1 VKYVELQRAGTRFPY
16 FFQAGMDFT
25 GSSPGWNGFYWRFT
39 GLLRNEES
47 SPGWNGFY
55 GSFTGLEWNLLE
67 IHRAGMEFTGESPG
81 CYETRK
87 VHRAGMD
94 FTGDSPGW
102 NGFDWRFTGL
112 E

>member
-25 GSSPGWNGFYWRFT
+25 GDSPGWNGIYWRIT

-55 GSFTGLEWNLLE
+55 
-67 IHRAGMEFTGESPG
+67 
-81 CYETRK
+81 
-87 VHRAGMD
+87 
-94 FTGDSPGW
+94 
-102 NGFDWRFTGL
+102 WRFTGL
-112 E
+112 EWI